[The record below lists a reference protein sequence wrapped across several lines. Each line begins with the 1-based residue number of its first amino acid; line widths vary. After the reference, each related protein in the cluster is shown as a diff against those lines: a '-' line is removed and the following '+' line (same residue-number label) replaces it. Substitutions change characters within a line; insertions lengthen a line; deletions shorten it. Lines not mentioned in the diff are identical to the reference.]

1 MAKTSRAAK
10 TVSVACKLP
19 QGLHIHLPGQVEPI
33 KLHGSA
39 SPYAIAGHGI
49 TAGVPV
55 DAWEAIKTLYADA
68 KWLTNGF
75 VFANG
80 DPQDT
85 ADEAAERKD
94 EKAGFEPIDPAK
106 LAGPITPAE

>member
-1 MAKTSRAAK
+1 MAKTARSAQ
-10 TVSVACKLP
+10 TVSIACKLP
-19 QGLHIHLPGQVEPI
+19 QGLHIHIPGRKDAL

-55 DAWEAIKTLYADA
+55 DVWEAAKQLHADA
-68 KWLTNGF
+68 KWLANGF

-85 ADEAAERKD
+85 ADEAAERED
-94 EKAGFEPIDPAK
+94 EKAGFEPIDPKA
-106 LAGPITPAE
+106 LNGAITPAE